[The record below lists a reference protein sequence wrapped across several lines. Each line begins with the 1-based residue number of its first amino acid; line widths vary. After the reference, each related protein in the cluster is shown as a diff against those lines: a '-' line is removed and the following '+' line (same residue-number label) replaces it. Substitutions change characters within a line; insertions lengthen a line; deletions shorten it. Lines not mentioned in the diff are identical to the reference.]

1 MDLDRAVLAL
11 KRLNPVAALIV
22 TLFRDGWS
30 MDEINH
36 TVGSKLH
43 TPAAR
48 LIDKSVAFLSA
59 YLSGADEEAQREA
72 YRRGRKVRR

>member
-1 MDLDRAVLAL
+1 MDLDRAILAL

-30 MDEINH
+30 MDEIHH
-36 TVGSKLH
+36 TVGTKLH

-59 YLSGADEEAQREA
+59 YLSGADEDAQREA
-72 YRRGRKVRR
+72 YRRGRKVKR